1 MNYPASEKPE
11 LARHYVMGRLSHENA
26 TFMPDGRTVY
36 MSDDD
41 TVNYTNPKW
50 NTNSGG
56 VFFKF
61 IADQKVDLSS
71 GTLYAA
77 KAKQDSG
84 TDPNTTVFDIN
95 WIKLAH
101 GINDQITKWI

>member
-11 LARHYVMGRLSHENA
+11 LARHYVMGRLSHEND

-41 TVNYTNPKW
+41 TVKYTNPKW

-71 GTLYAA
+71 GTLYVA
-77 KAKQDSG
+77 KKNRIQG
-84 TDPNTTVFDIN
+84 
-95 WIKLAH
+95 
-101 GINDQITKWI
+101 QIPIPRFLILTG